1 MDNLELNQSSPI
13 DSIAMMRLWQM
24 ISPSLP
30 IGAYAYS
37 QGLES
42 AVEKGWVDNEAQAL
56 LWIEGLL
63 THSLSQLDA
72 PILVRFYQAWENQD
86 NAALSYWNEYIL
98 ACRESSELYQEDLQ
112 MGLALKRLLH
122 DILKD
127 DSIQHADSQYISS
140 IDATLYGKMIGKK
153 AEIDRPTYILMFA
166 LATHIWQIPLLPAIQ
181 GFLWSWCE
189 NQVAAAIKLI
199 PLGQTAGQR
208 ILSRLMTGI
217 AQGANQA
224 IRLKDDE
231 IGALAP
237 GFAIACAHHETQYSR
252 LFRS

>member
-1 MDNLELNQSSPI
+1 MPKPSSLSASST

-42 AVEKGWVDNEAQAL
+42 AVEKGWVTNETQAL
-56 LWIEGLL
+56 EWSSGLL
-63 THSLSQLDA
+63 THALSQLDG
-72 PILVRFYQAWENQD
+72 PILVRFYQAWENHD
-86 NAALSYWNEYIL
+86 IPSLNYWNQYLL
-98 ACRESSELYQEDLQ
+98 ACRESSELYQEDLH
-112 MGLALKRLLH
+112 MGLALKRLLQ
-122 DILKD
+122 DMLKD
-127 DSIQHADSQYISS
+127 SPTKGSDGQYEQ
-140 IDATLYGKMIGKK
+140 TLDELIKQLESPSYV
-153 AEIDRPTYILMFA
+153 LMFA
-166 LATHIWQIPLLPAIQ
+166 LATHIWQIPLQQSLA

-208 ILSRLMTGI
+208 ILSHLINDIDRGTQL
-217 AQGANQA
+217 A
-224 IRLKDDE
+224 ITLSDEE

-237 GFAIACAHHETQYSR
+237 GFAIACAQHETQYSR